1 GDRGRGAAHPRAGHD
16 LRHPGRRRR
25 PRRGVVGGGDPFLER
40 RPDADAE
47 PDRADL
53 ATLARRTARALR
65 EVGVRSIRLGYDDGL
80 FSGPSWNPTWP
91 ETYRGDVIAPIT
103 ALMVDDGRPAEGS
116 GRSLDPSYAAADSF
130 AALLRQR
137 GIRIVGV
144 PRESAA
150 PDGATPLAQVESA
163 PVGQLVDRLLQV
175 SDNETA
181 EVLLRHV
188 GLATGGA
195 GSTKDGVAGV
205 REVLEELGVGVPRRL
220 RDGSGLSRDN
230 LIAPE
235 TLVGLLQV
243 AASSEQSD
251 PLRGLFPG
259 LPVAGFSGSLT
270 FRFDDAPP
278 AAVGRVRAKTG
289 TLRGVR
295 SLAGLVVSRDG
306 TPMVFAL
313 MADRIAEED
322 DETAEAVLDRAAAAL
337 AACRCGRAG

>member
-1 GDRGRGAAHPRAGHD
+1 MSVAVAGLTGPAAYSSGGAAIPASTTKLVTAIAALHT
-16 LRHPGRRRR
+16 LEPGTTFATRVVLEGRDA
-25 PRRGVVGGGDPFLER
+25 VLVGGGDPFLER

-53 ATLARRTARALR
+53 ATLARRTAKALR
-65 EVGVRSIRLGYDDGL
+65 ERDLRSIRLGYDDGL
-80 FSGPSWNPTWP
+80 FSGPAWNPTWP
-91 ETYRGDVIAPIT
+91 DTYRDDVVAPIT
-103 ALMVDDGRPAEGS
+103 ALMVDDGRPADGP
-116 GRSLDPSYAAADSF
+116 GRSLDPSYA
-130 AALLRQR
+130 
-137 GIRIVGV
+137 
-144 PRESAA
+144 
-150 PDGATPLAQVESA
+150 
-163 PVGQLVDRLLQV
+163 LQV
-175 SDNETA
+175 SDNETS

-205 REVLEELGVGVPRRL
+205 QQVLEELAVPVPRRL

-230 LIAPE
+230 LIAPA

-243 AASSEQSD
+243 AAASEQDD
-251 PLRGLFPG
+251 PVRGLFPG

-270 FRFDDAPP
+270 FRFDDAPQ

-289 TLRGVR
+289 TLRRVR
-295 SLAGLVVSRDG
+295 SLAGVVVARDG

-313 MADRIAEED
+313 MADRIPEAD